1 MLYVFLFNLSLKF
14 PHTSSVLSPEEKA
27 PSKCQHQQKP
37 PELYMTNAKAQSYDI
52 APKVILDIEGDPH
65 VCGLPLYVELVARL
79 QAEWKRMLE
88 GNYDLYYNW
97 KKVEYFSQPKL
108 KQDI

>member
-37 PELYMTNAKAQSYDI
+37 TELYMTSAKAQSYDI

-79 QAEWKRMLE
+79 QAKQERI
-88 GNYDLYYNW
+88 
-97 KKVEYFSQPKL
+97 VE
-108 KQDI
+108 